1 MFRIINSRLKAALV
15 SFNETPRFEV
25 KDDAGMTIAKH
36 GSIRRK
42 MSRGKFMVQ
51 EVEGRTTAQ
60 VEMVVDFRNS
70 GPRQ

>member
-1 MFRIINSRLKAALV
+1 ME

-36 GSIRRK
+36 GSIKRK

-51 EVEGRTTAQ
+51 EVEGRRTAL
-60 VEMVVDFRNS
+60 VEMLVDFRNS
-70 GPRQ
+70 GPCK